1 VKKVMNFDIHSINR
15 VRRLSRAYYKS
26 FDELF
31 VLNTDHKKWLSG
43 KDMEI
48 SENKIHLT
56 AHWVD
61 EVFSPQLPE
70 KERLFSVDS
79 DTKIILFVG
88 RLSFEKGIK
97 DIAAL
102 AKEIP
107 KSMKHRFVFVGE
119 GPASTYILKHL
130 PNALLLGW
138 QDKPTLAQLYSSADV
153 LLLPSKFDT
162 FSCVVL
168 EALSCS
174 LPVVSY
180 IEQGVSG
187 YLANGIND
195 LTRYLIDYLECS
207 EALQIQMKQ
216 HALDRS
222 KIYTKERILEEFL
235 LQTGLTTH

>member
-1 VKKVMNFDIHSINR
+1 M
-15 VRRLSRAYYKS
+15 
-26 FDELF
+26 
-31 VLNTDHKKWLSG
+31 
-43 KDMEI
+43 
-48 SENKIHLT
+48 
-56 AHWVD
+56 
-61 EVFSPQLPE
+61 
-70 KERLFSVDS
+70 
-79 DTKIILFVG
+79 
-88 RLSFEKGIK
+88 
-97 DIAAL
+97 
-102 AKEIP
+102 
-107 KSMKHRFVFVGE
+107 
-119 GPASTYILKHL
+119 
-130 PNALLLGW
+130 
-138 QDKPTLAQLYSSADV
+138 YSSADL

-180 IEQGVSG
+180 KSKGPKEIIEQGVSG

-235 LQTGLTTH
+235 QQTGLTTH